1 MFHLSRKTDY
11 GLILV
16 LELLQ
21 KKMEGNEVPMS
32 LADVAK
38 KYYISFFFLQKIA
51 KQLREKGFIEAQR
64 GKIGGYTIAKEAE
77 ETTLYEL
84 FMALE
89 GSVSI
94 ISCFNSKSP
103 MPFLEKKCEV
113 PAHKGLAAVNEEL
126 KKLLTAT
133 KLKNFFKTPAALLN
147 PTS

>member
-11 GLILV
+11 GLILI

-21 KKMEGNEVPMS
+21 KKIEGNEVPMS
-32 LADVAK
+32 LNDIAK

-51 KQLREKGFIEAQR
+51 KQLREKGFIEAER
-64 GKIGGYTIAKEAE
+64 GKIGGYRIAKEAQ

-103 MPFLEKKCEV
+103 MPMLEKKCEV
-113 PAHKGLAAVNEEL
+113 PAHKGLATVNEEL

-133 KLKNFFKTPAALLN
+133 KLKNFFKTASLN